1 MNNFT
6 SNGKQARKTDFYFDA
21 VNHKTYHILTNL
33 EKRQKMS
40 DNNTINL
47 DKDKI
52 KETIEKGLRLQQEI
66 ADLREDLKAM
76 VTEAAQL
83 VNVKPAILNKAIRVA
98 FKSSLSKQREDI
110 ETLEEILEAAGR
122 G

>member
-1 MNNFT
+1 
-6 SNGKQARKTDFYFDA
+6 
-21 VNHKTYHILTNL
+21 
-33 EKRQKMS
+33 MS

>member
-1 MNNFT
+1 
-6 SNGKQARKTDFYFDA
+6 
-21 VNHKTYHILTNL
+21 
-33 EKRQKMS
+33 MS

-47 DKDKI
+47 DKTKI
-52 KETIEKGLRLQQEI
+52 KETIEKGLKLQQEI

>member
-1 MNNFT
+1 
-6 SNGKQARKTDFYFDA
+6 
-21 VNHKTYHILTNL
+21 
-33 EKRQKMS
+33 MS
-40 DNNTINL
+40 DNTINL
-47 DKDKI
+47 DKEKI

-76 VTEAAQL
+76 VAEAAGL

>member
-1 MNNFT
+1 
-6 SNGKQARKTDFYFDA
+6 
-21 VNHKTYHILTNL
+21 
-33 EKRQKMS
+33 MS

-47 DKDKI
+47 DKDKL